1 MGKFWVL
8 QNKGLSNV
16 IIVIFSYVQMWAP
29 GLHLMCCVCQQQ
41 LGLHHSILSKHWLNH
56 NAITQWSL
64 DHKAITQLLNH
75 KSVIDSIPHRP
86 VINVRGSPQIASQW
100 ILDPCL
106 LHPGLLAG
114 ISQAKSIPQS
124 SSWWYWCRC
133 CLNSTLLRICC
144 VLTDLNKFRL
154 PQAILVNLEE
164 GGTFAWVL
172 PRLNVIFWWYLRNYD
187 NWVQICQWNN
197 KQGKWQ

>member
-1 MGKFWVL
+1 MLRRNWIISVLQTLVNIQECISNNNFICQQTSISNSAEMGKFWVL

-144 VLTDLNKFRL
+144 VLTDLTNFGC
-154 PQAILVNLEE
+154 P
-164 GGTFAWVL
+164 
-172 PRLNVIFWWYLRNYD
+172 
-187 NWVQICQWNN
+187 
-197 KQGKWQ
+197 KQFLSI